1 MSSVPLANTN
11 FIGLESNDSATIL
24 GTVNN
29 QWFIPNH
36 RRLYRR
42 LHERLTNTGTLD
54 LENASTLHINGT
66 ADNFGTMSTS
76 ANGGTGSNTMTVSG
90 LLTNEASGQISI
102 NGPSDTLKAP
112 GGIVNKGAITVKNG
126 STIDPPY
133 FNNLGTLNIDGTSTF
148 VVGTGT
154 ATGPGFVQLANGTFG
169 EMINS
174 ATAFGVVN
182 VAGPASLNGTLDIL
196 LQSGYNPAVG
206 TSFTYLLLS
215 PGQLTGTYSTILND
229 IFNGGTE
236 MWVVNYN
243 DAAGYV
249 QLTAASTVGTTPE
262 PGTFLMLGSG
272 LIGVAFSARRRFLK
286 K

>member
-1 MSSVPLANTN
+1 M
-11 FIGLESNDSATIL
+11 
-24 GTVNN
+24 
-29 QWFIPNH
+29 
-36 RRLYRR
+36 
-42 LHERLTNTGTLD
+42 
-54 LENASTLHINGT
+54 
-66 ADNFGTMSTS
+66 
-76 ANGGTGSNTMTVSG
+76 
-90 LLTNEASGQISI
+90 TNEAAGQISV

-112 GGIVNKGAITVKNG
+112 GGIVNKGTVTVKNG

-182 VAGPASLNGTLDIL
+182 VAGSASLDGTLDIL

-206 TSFTYLLLS
+206 TSFTYLLLN
-215 PGQLTGTYSTILND
+215 PGQLSGTYSTILND

-243 DAAGYV
+243 NAAGYV
-249 QLTAASTVGTTPE
+249 QLTAASNDRHD
-262 PGTFLMLGSG
+262 PGTRHLPDAG
-272 LIGVAFSARRRFLK
+272 IGPHRHSLHRSSPLLEEVA
-286 K
+286 